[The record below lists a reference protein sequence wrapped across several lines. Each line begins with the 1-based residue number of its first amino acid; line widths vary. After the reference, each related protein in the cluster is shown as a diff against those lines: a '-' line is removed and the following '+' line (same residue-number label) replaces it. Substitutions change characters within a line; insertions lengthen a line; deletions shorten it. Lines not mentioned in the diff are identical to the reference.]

1 MLFRSLLAEAMLV
14 IAWARNW
21 RLSWWE
27 WHVLM
32 LSSFIVIATAARTEW
47 HEERYAALYLDRT
60 LAGARDVSIILAD
73 LSGFT
78 SFSELHTPTEVAAML
93 NAYFEAIVPRMQE
106 ARGEVHQI
114 VGDELMVIFNKQ
126 GDTEDHPVRAARAAL
141 TLQAEAERIAT
152 EHPGWPRFRTGVNS
166 GEALAGIVGGATG
179 HRKHG
184 VVATP

>member
-1 MLFRSLLAEAMLV
+1 
-14 IAWARNW
+14 
-21 RLSWWE
+21 
-27 WHVLM
+27 
-32 LSSFIVIATAARTEW
+32 
-47 HEERYAALYLDRT
+47 
-60 LAGARDVSIILAD
+60 
-73 LSGFT
+73 
-78 SFSELHTPTEVAAML
+78 ML

-184 VVATP
+184 VVGDTVNLTARLEQAAAPGTVVVGEATYDRLPPGAVAERLPPLQVKGKREPVAAYVLVGYSKSHSTTSEGVSARPEAFFLERAFTSVSGTARPL